1 MNVKDPQKII
11 SGLVQ
16 KYAKRQDNVIYADK
30 LFIINSII
38 ADLFAG
44 VDYRQVDKKVL
55 AEYGYLI
62 DRYLKDEVDILWKDG
77 KIQVEEL
84 TSKEPNGV

>member
-16 KYAKRQDNVIYADK
+16 KYAKKENNIIYADK

-38 ADLFAG
+38 AQLFDG

-55 AEYGYLI
+55 AEYGYII
-62 DRYLKDEVDILWKDG
+62 DRYLKNEVDICWKDG
-77 KIQVEEL
+77 KVQVEEL
-84 TSKEPNGV
+84 TSDK

>member
-16 KYAKRQDNVIYADK
+16 KYAKRENNIIYADK
-30 LFIINSII
+30 LFVINSII
-38 ADLFAG
+38 CQLFDG

-55 AEYGYLI
+55 AEYGYII
-62 DRYLKDEVDILWKDG
+62 DRYLKNEVDICWKDG
-77 KIQVEEL
+77 KVQVEEL
-84 TSKEPNGV
+84 ASDK